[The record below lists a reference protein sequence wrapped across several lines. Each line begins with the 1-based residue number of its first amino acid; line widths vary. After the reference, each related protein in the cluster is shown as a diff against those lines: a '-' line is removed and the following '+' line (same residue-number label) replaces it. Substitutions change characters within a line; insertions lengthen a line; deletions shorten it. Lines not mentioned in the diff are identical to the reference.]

1 MMTLQQL
8 LKQKRRENGWY
19 NREVA
24 EKIGVHHSLISA
36 YETGKR
42 RPSVPVL
49 KKLATLY
56 GLPYLELLQMR
67 GEDSDEHIYSMRKKL
82 VAAEKQIEEY
92 KDGLSLIRLLSSK
105 EGNRQEVKD
114 IATDLLFG
122 KD

>member
-1 MMTLQQL
+1 MITLQQL

-42 RPSVPVL
+42 RPSIRVL
-49 KKLATLY
+49 KLLAKLY
-56 GLPYLELLQMR
+56 NVPYLELLNMR
-67 GEDSDEHIYSMRKKL
+67 GDESDEHIYSTQRKLEK
-82 VAAEKQIEEY
+82 AEKQIEKY
-92 KDGLSLIRLLSSK
+92 KDALSTIRLLSSK

-114 IATDLLFG
+114 IATNLLFG